1 MAKKRPTRKTSKGTS
16 KKRVRKKTTTSTTK
30 RKKKKPN
37 LRTNRKINPADYL
50 KVSENSRI
58 NKFIEIG
65 KRVQNGELR
74 WMYYSIDGNIGYH
87 FYKKLKKRG

>member
-1 MAKKRPTRKTSKGTS
+1 MAKKRTTRKTSKVKS
-16 KKRVRKKTTTSTTK
+16 KKQTRKKPTT
-30 RKKKKPN
+30 KKKKKTN
-37 LRTNRKINPADYL
+37 FYTNRNINPSDYL

-87 FYKKLKKRG
+87 FYKKLKKTG

>member
-1 MAKKRPTRKTSKGTS
+1 MAKKRPT
-16 KKRVRKKTTTSTTK
+16 KKTTKPTAKKPIKKKTTARVTK
-30 RKKKKPN
+30 RKKKKSN
-37 LRTNRKINPADYL
+37 FHTNRKINPADYL

-74 WMYYSIDGNIGYH
+74 WLYYSIDGNIGYH